1 MSGVLS
7 SAAARDLRAHFAA
20 GVVVVTS
27 RLGPELRGATVTAFC
42 FAALEPPLA
51 LVCFE
56 RPSRLAEMIEASGV
70 FAVNALRWRD
80 QFLAERFAGR
90 PPLVDA
96 RFSDVPH
103 RLGATGAPLLDVALA
118 WLDCRVTAT
127 WPVDDHTLFLGQI
140 EAGGTG
146 SGNEPLVYFRRRYP
160 RFER

>member
-1 MSGVLS
+1 MSGALS
-7 SAAARDLRAHFAA
+7 SGAARDLRTHFAA

-27 RLGPELRGATVTAFC
+27 RLGQELRGATVTAFC

-70 FAVNALRWRD
+70 FAVNALKWRD
-80 QFLAERFAGR
+80 QFLADRFAGHA
-90 PPLVDA
+90 PLVDG

-103 RLGATGAPLLDVALA
+103 HFGATGVPLLEVALA

-127 WPVDDHTLFLGQI
+127 WPAGDHTLFLGQI
-140 EAGGTG
+140 EAGETG
-146 SGNEPLVYFRRRYP
+146 PGNEPLVYFRRRYL